1 MIEDFK
7 AINQTQEVIRAIRV
21 LKERL
26 EIKDHRD
33 IKEQGH
39 KVPEVYKDRLAQKV
53 LEDSKEIEDRKGHR
67 GKEASKALP

>member
-1 MIEDFK
+1 MTEDFK
-7 AINQTQEVIRAIRV
+7 VINQTQEVIRATKV

-33 IKEQGH
+33 IKAPVH

-53 LEDSKEIEDRKGHR
+53 LEDSKEIEDRKDHR
-67 GKEASKALP
+67 V